1 MINLKKIITA
11 INNPKLNEELK
22 KENNFEIVGKDIQYK
37 EAILEILEKINNID
51 LIIINEKIPGEITI
65 EKLIK
70 KIKLIN
76 EKIKIIFIL
85 ENKNEELEKILIKN
99 NINEIYYNNKINL
112 NDLIKIINKKEIN
125 MEEEIIKLKKIIEEK
140 NNMEK
145 NILMKNNNLER
156 KDKKLILEDKHLNER
171 KSNFTQSKKGNI
183 NINMETKI
191 ITFSGNYKSGKT
203 TLSLVFSNYLK
214 NENKKILLI
223 DMDLEKQDLITI
235 LKKDKY
241 LEKIKKQITF
251 GKKNFEKNKKAN
263 EEIFNKYFKNKNI
276 KKEYLKNKIKNN
288 KKNKLK
294 IKLQKNKMKK
304 LINKKN
310 NINYYYIKKII
321 KLFTIKINKNFYFFA
336 GINFLLKNKK
346 YKKEKHTRIFISNFL
361 KILNQKNYDFI
372 IIDLA
377 KSNPEIINKEIL
389 KNSDIKFVLFEPNL
403 LGIKELQKLL
413 NTYKKVWKTPCKS
426 LHIIANRKRFNSI
439 DKNLISNLITKSNK
453 IFEIKENK
461 IYNILIN
468 SYFRNYYLLNNKN
481 IKKEIYKIIKK
492 LE

>member
-1 MINLKKIITA
+1 MKKIITA

-140 NNMEK
+140 NIIEK
-145 NILMKNNNLER
+145 DILIKNNNLES
-156 KDKKLILEDKHLNER
+156 KDKKFILEDNHVNKKR
-171 KSNFTQSKKGNI
+171 SNFIQRKKNNI

-191 ITFSGNYKSGKT
+191 ITLSGNYKSGKT
-203 TLSLVFSNYLK
+203 TLSLVFSNYFK
-214 NENKKILLI
+214 NENKKILLV
-223 DMDLEKQDLITI
+223 DMDLEKQDLIMI
-235 LKKDKY
+235 LKKEKY

-263 EEIFNKYFKNKNI
+263 EEIFNKYLKNKNI

-336 GINFLLKNKK
+336 GINYLLKNKK
-346 YKKEKHTRIFISNFL
+346 YKKEKHMRIFISNFL

-389 KNSDIKFVLFEPNL
+389 KNSNIKFVLFEANL
-403 LGIKELQKLL
+403 LGVKEVQKLL
-413 NTYKKVWKTPCKS
+413 NTYKKVWKIPYKS
-426 LHIIANRKRFNSI
+426 LHIIANRKKFNSI
-439 DKNLISNLITKSNK
+439 DKNLISNLIPKSNK

>member
-1 MINLKKIITA
+1 
-11 INNPKLNEELK
+11 
-22 KENNFEIVGKDIQYK
+22 
-37 EAILEILEKINNID
+37 
-51 LIIINEKIPGEITI
+51 
-65 EKLIK
+65 
-70 KIKLIN
+70 
-76 EKIKIIFIL
+76 
-85 ENKNEELEKILIKN
+85 
-99 NINEIYYNNKINL
+99 
-112 NDLIKIINKKEIN
+112 
-125 MEEEIIKLKKIIEEK
+125 
-140 NNMEK
+140 
-145 NILMKNNNLER
+145 
-156 KDKKLILEDKHLNER
+156 
-171 KSNFTQSKKGNI
+171 
-183 NINMETKI
+183 
-191 ITFSGNYKSGKT
+191 
-203 TLSLVFSNYLK
+203 
-214 NENKKILLI
+214 
-223 DMDLEKQDLITI
+223 
-235 LKKDKY
+235 
-241 LEKIKKQITF
+241 
-251 GKKNFEKNKKAN
+251 
-263 EEIFNKYFKNKNI
+263 
-276 KKEYLKNKIKNN
+276 
-288 KKNKLK
+288 
-294 IKLQKNKMKK
+294 MKK

-439 DKNLISNLITKSNK
+439 DKNLISNLIPKSNK